1 MTFFILRIEEVVKCS
16 YKWEQLYVMR
26 GPQPGAM
33 GLRLVPLRLA
43 RGELC
48 QGVRW
53 VDRSSV

>member
-1 MTFFILRIEEVVKCS
+1 MHYKC
-16 YKWEQLYVMR
+16 EQLYAMC

-43 RGELC
+43 GGELC

-53 VDRSSV
+53 VDCSSE